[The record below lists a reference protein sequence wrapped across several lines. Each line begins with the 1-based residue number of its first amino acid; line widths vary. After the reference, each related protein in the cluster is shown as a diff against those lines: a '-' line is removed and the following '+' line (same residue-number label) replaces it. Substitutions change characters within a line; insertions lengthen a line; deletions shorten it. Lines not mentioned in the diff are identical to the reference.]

1 MSNADMIVEILQE
14 EGVEFLCGFP
24 NNRLFNSAASHD
36 IRPII
41 ARTERVAIN
50 MADAYTR
57 MNNGRKIGVVAV
69 QDGPGIEASFPA
81 VAQAYGDNTP
91 ILMLPG
97 AHAPAMQDY
106 DPQFIASRSFRDITK
121 FASLINDA
129 DTIPRR
135 FEMGFSALKNGKG
148 GPVLL
153 ETAASL
159 LWGQY
164 SGDEKPS
171 YTSPRRHVSLADPSD
186 VREIL
191 DTLLSAKRPMIIA
204 GHGVLY
210 AEAWDELKAFA
221 ELLQI
226 PVTTSLLGKSA
237 FPESHE
243 LSLGTAGRTLT
254 KAAGHFANE
263 SDFILGIGTSFTIND
278 FTARMPKDAVLGQ
291 ITNAPSDLGK
301 CRPVK
306 CAAVGDA
313 KLVLGQLIA
322 AAKSALSDSVRPRA
336 EQTITEIA
344 ALKTEFFKEW
354 SERLLCDDPG
364 AISPYRVIHEM
375 NTLFDKSKSVVT
387 HDAGNPRDQIVPFYE
402 AETPRGYLG
411 WGKSTHLGSSLGMAL
426 GAKLARPDW
435 LAVNFIGDAGFGQT
449 ANDFETAVRAG
460 LPIMTV
466 LVNNGVMGGYGAYMP
481 DAVEKYQSSSLGGDY
496 TAMAQAMGG
505 YAERIEAASDV
516 RAALERGIAQTEA
529 GNPVLL
535 EFITREEPV
544 LAMANKWGM

>member
-1 MSNADMIVEILQE
+1 MSNADIIIEILE
-14 EGVEFLCGFP
+14 TEGIEFLAGFP
-24 NNRLFNSAASHD
+24 NNRLFNSAASHS

-41 ARTERVAIN
+41 GRTERVVIN

-57 MNNGRKIGVVAV
+57 MNNGKKFGVVAV
-69 QDGPGIEASFPA
+69 QDGPGIEASFSA

-106 DPQFIASRSFRDITK
+106 DPQFMSSRSFRDITK
-121 FASLINDA
+121 MTGLINDA
-129 DTIPRR
+129 RTIPRK
-135 FEMGFSALKNGKG
+135 FEMAFAALKTGKS

-153 ETAASL
+153 ETAAPI
-159 LWGQY
+159 LWGQHE
-164 SGDEKPS
+164 GDKPV
-171 YTSPRRHVSLADPSD
+171 YNSPGFHRSMADEADVS
-186 VREIL
+186 EIL
-191 DTLLSAKRPMIIA
+191 ESLLAAESPIIIA

-210 AEAWDELKAFA
+210 AEAWDELRAFA
-221 ELLQI
+221 EFMQI

-237 FPESHE
+237 FPENHE
-243 LSLGTAGRTLT
+243 LSLGVAGRTIT

-263 SDFILGIGTSFTIND
+263 ADFILGIGTSFTIND

-291 ITNAPSDLGK
+291 ITNAPSDIGK

-306 CAAVGDA
+306 CAAIGDA
-313 KLVLGQLIA
+313 RLVLNQLLTLAKEKLGEPGRDKAVDTIA
-322 AAKSALSDSVRPRA
+322 
-336 EQTITEIA
+336 EIA
-344 ALKTEFFKEW
+344 QLKQEFFDEW
-354 SERLLCDDPG
+354 SERLLCDDEGP
-364 AISPYRVIHEM
+364 ISPYRVIHEM

-387 HDAGNPRDQIVPFYE
+387 HDAGNPRDQIVPFYD
-402 AETPRGYLG
+402 AITPRGYLG

-426 GAKLARPDW
+426 GGKLARPDW

-449 ANDFETAVRAG
+449 ANDFETAVRSD

-481 DAVEKYQSSSLGGDY
+481 DAVERYQSSSLGGDY
-496 TAMAQAMGG
+496 TAMVKAMGG
-505 YAERIEAASDV
+505 YAERIEKASDV
-516 RAALERGIAQTEA
+516 RDALTRGIQQTQE

-544 LAMANKWGM
+544 LATANKWGM

>member
-1 MSNADMIVEILQE
+1 MSNADMIVEILQK

-24 NNRLFNSAASHD
+24 NNRLFNAAASHD

-69 QDGPGIEASFPA
+69 QDGPGVEASFPA

-91 ILMLPG
+91 LLMLPG

-129 DTIPRR
+129 DAIPRR
-135 FEMGFSALKNGKG
+135 FEMGFSALKNGKQ

-153 ETAASL
+153 ETAANL

-164 SGDEKPS
+164 KGETPPS
-171 YTSPRRHVSLADPSD
+171 YTSPRRHRSQADVSD

-191 DTLLSAKRPMIIA
+191 EALLSAKRPMIIA

-210 AEAWDELKAFA
+210 AQAWAELKTLA

-226 PVTTSLLGKSA
+226 PVTTSLLGKSS

-306 CAAVGDA
+306 CAAIGDA
-313 KLVLGQLIA
+313 QLVLQQLIDA
-322 AAKSALSDSVRPRA
+322 AQSVVSEAGRPRA
-336 EQTITEIA
+336 EETIAEIA
-344 ALKTEFFKEW
+344 TLRKEFFDEW
-354 SERLLCDDPG
+354 SDRLLCDDAG

-375 NTLFDKSKSVVT
+375 NTLFDKTKSVVT
-387 HDAGNPRDQIVPFYE
+387 HDAGNPRDQIVPFYQV
-402 AETPRGYLG
+402 ETPRGYLG

-449 ANDFETAVRAG
+449 ANDFETAVRAE

-505 YAERIEAASDV
+505 YAERVEAASDV
-516 RAALERGIAQTEA
+516 RAALTRGIEQTQA
-529 GNPVLL
+529 GRPVLL
-535 EFITREEPV
+535 EFMTREEPV

>member
-1 MSNADMIVEILQE
+1 MSNADMIVEILQK
-14 EGVEFLCGFP
+14 EGVEFLGGFP

-36 IRPII
+36 IRPVI

-69 QDGPGIEASFPA
+69 QDGPGVEASFPA

-129 DTIPRR
+129 DAIPRR
-135 FEMGFSALKNGKG
+135 FEMGFSALKNGKQ

-153 ETAASL
+153 ETAANL

-164 SGDEKPS
+164 KGEERPS
-171 YTSPRRHVSLADPSD
+171 YTSPRRHRSLADPSD

-191 DTLLSAKRPMIIA
+191 DALLSAKRPMIIA

-210 AEAWDELKAFA
+210 AEAWEELRTFA

-243 LSLGTAGRTLT
+243 LSLGTAGRTIT

-263 SDFILGIGTSFTIND
+263 ADFILGIGTSFTIND

-313 KLVLGQLIA
+313 QLVLNQLIDE
-322 AAKSALSDSVRPRA
+322 AKSMVSEAGRPAA
-336 EQTITEIA
+336 EETIAEIA
-344 ALKTEFFKEW
+344 ALRKEFFEEW
-354 SERLLCDDPG
+354 SDRLLCEDAG

-387 HDAGNPRDQIVPFYE
+387 HDAGNPRDQIVPFYDV
-402 AETPRGYLG
+402 ETPRGYLG

-426 GAKLARPDW
+426 GAKLARPEW

-449 ANDFETAVRAG
+449 ANDFETAVRSE

-505 YAERIEAASDV
+505 YAERVEAASDV
-516 RAALERGIAQTEA
+516 RAALSRGIAQTEA
-529 GNPVLL
+529 GKPVLL